1 MHGLGGCN
9 LGDCGCVT
17 PHIGYRRWGHTLDCR
32 HVTPVQSHPGDCGH
46 RIPGAGSG
54 RWLTLETVTSDARYI
69 GSWITLETVDMLPQV
84 QGLERGSPWRLWT
97 CDPRYSF
104 WESVTLDSGHVTPS
118 AGFGNGFILVTGHMS
133 PGAGYGQ
140 EGHPGYCR
148 SVTPGTGSGH
158 SLTAQKL
165 PP

>member
-17 PHIGYRRWGHTLDCR
+17 PHIGYRRWGHTLDYR

-54 RWLTLETVTSDARYI
+54 RWFTLETVTSNPRYI
-69 GSWITLETVDMLPQV
+69 VWELDHPEDCEHVTPGAGSCKGVTLETGRVTP
-84 QGLERGSPWRLWT
+84 G
-97 CDPRYSF
+97 SF
-104 WESVTLDSGHVTPS
+104 WESVTLDCGHVTPS
-118 AGFGNGFILVTGHMS
+118 EGFGRGVTLLTGHMS

-158 SLTAQKL
+158 SLIAQNL